1 MKNKKINVIIIL
13 FLILFLIFTAAGIAC
28 AEVTKDAKTT
38 EIVYKNYGP
47 GQNIIYEGDTMYL
60 VRNTPYTL
68 GAVKAEVNT
77 VAVNIPPEYKTP
89 ETEDYYRQIEEEFQI
104 NGTVKLKIYR
114 GSVLVKELEEL
125 KTNDENTG
133 SDYYGS
139 TGKQFKVNLD
149 EGEYLFKL
157 SAGGS
162 DLINSE
168 RNVKVI
174 KEKGQ
179 EIAYQFGFQS
189 SESPADTIYM
199 AKANDLSV
207 GFEIRKEIDKEY
219 FDKIGV
225 NRIINDRG
233 WVDVEPGSE
242 MILELSGGGETKQYS
257 AEKTDGDWMYN
268 NRYAISIKDKGSY
281 NVRLINTDNGKVLEG
296 SERIIRV
303 IDASS
308 SFIPFLLALIPV
320 LSGITILI
328 LRRRG
333 DKT

>member
-1 MKNKKINVIIIL
+1 MKTKKINVITIL
-13 FLILFLIFTAAGIAC
+13 FLILFLIFIAAGIAC
-28 AEVTKDAKTT
+28 AAVNKDTKTT
-38 EIVYKNYGP
+38 EIVYTNYGP
-47 GQNIIYEGDTMYL
+47 GQNIIYGGDTIYL

-68 GAVKAEVNT
+68 SAVKAEVNT
-77 VAVNIPPEYKTP
+77 VAVNIPPEYRTP
-89 ETEDYYRQIEEEFQI
+89 ETEDYYRQIEEEFPI
-104 NGTVKLKIYR
+104 NGTVKLKIYK
-114 GSVLVKELEEL
+114 GSVLLKELEEV
-125 KTNDENTG
+125 KTGGEG
-133 SDYYGS
+133 AGIDYYGS

-157 SAGGS
+157 SADGS

-168 RNVKVI
+168 RSVKVI

-179 EIAYQFGFQS
+179 EIAHQFGFQS

-242 MILELSGGGETKQYS
+242 MLLELSGGGETKQYN
-257 AEKTDGDWMYN
+257 AEKNDGGWIN
-268 NRYAISIKDKGSY
+268 NRYVISIKDKGNY
-281 NVRLINTDNGKVLEG
+281 NIRLINKDTGEVLAG